1 MIIHTR
7 AAVAGLTLGLYV
19 LQLIMLP
26 LVLANPA
33 GPNVVG
39 GQATVAGL
47 GTSAVTIT
55 QASQAAVINW
65 QSFNIAPTEVTRFV
79 QPNVQAIALNRIFD
93 HNPSQIFGQLQANG

>member
-1 MIIHTR
+1 MTR
-7 AAVAGLTLGLYV
+7 HVRTTIAGLTLALYV
-19 LQLIMLP
+19 LQLIVLP
-26 LVLANPA
+26 VVLANPA

-39 GQATVAGL
+39 GQAAVSGL

-65 QSFNIAPTEVTRFV
+65 QSFNIAPNEVTRFI

-93 HNPSQIFGQLQANG
+93 AHPSQTGPQA